1 MAIGARVEVELTDG
15 SVLTEECDVA
25 IGMAGPATKRDHAA
39 IVRAKFLGVGGSVA
53 VLNDL
58 QRIDGLDCA
67 QTVRALTAAI
77 GSVRS

>member
-1 MAIGARVEVELTDG
+1 MAIGARVEVELSNG

-25 IGMAGPATKRDHAA
+25 IGMAGPATKRDHAT

-58 QRIDGLDCA
+58 QRIDELDCG
-67 QTVRALTAAI
+67 QTLLALTAAI
-77 GSVRS
+77 DS